1 MVYTAGVTKPISHH
15 IVRFYIALAILL
27 VPWILYLAITLPQ
40 RHVVHNWDL
49 AWVGFD
55 IILLVAVVLTA
66 LMAYRASRWV
76 VLVSAVT
83 TGLLFADT
91 WFDVVTSRAGFELS
105 WSLVLGLAIQL
116 PLAIVS
122 LLIAITTLDRLIA
135 RSKPD

>member
-1 MVYTAGVTKPISHH
+1 M
-15 IVRFYIALAILL
+15 LAILL

-66 LMAYRASRWV
+66 LMAYWGSRWV

-83 TGLLFADT
+83 TGLLLADT

-105 WSLVLGLAIQL
+105 WSLVVGLAIQL
-116 PLAIVS
+116 PLAVVS
-122 LLIAITTLDRLIA
+122 LLIAVTTLDRLIA
-135 RSKPD
+135 QSKSD